1 MGPKDT
7 GPKDISAKD
16 SGPKVVVAKGAAP
29 EDVAPRDGAPKGTG
43 PAPAEP
49 RQPDTQRIIAMPS
62 RQPSAAPGAGTAAGP
77 TMNGASV
84 SPFGSRPAP
93 GAPQAARPAMREAD
107 DVMAKVAEKVSD
119 RIAGRGPDAGLHGPA
134 QAGAPPAPTR
144 AEVPRE
150 QPTPERETTGPFA
163 GAASAANRSEEGPSP
178 ESNAAKPASAR
189 APSEALI
196 DAVVDLVH
204 REPDSLSV
212 FTSGSAFIHG
222 VTGHEPH
229 ADKPAV
235 STRKLD
241 RSAAELLR
249 PMLRQ
254 WLADNMPRIVEE
266 ALRSELMSSQADADS
281 EET

>member
-1 MGPKDT
+1 
-7 GPKDISAKD
+7 
-16 SGPKVVVAKGAAP
+16 
-29 EDVAPRDGAPKGTG
+29 
-43 PAPAEP
+43 
-49 RQPDTQRIIAMPS
+49 
-62 RQPSAAPGAGTAAGP
+62 
-77 TMNGASV
+77 
-84 SPFGSRPAP
+84 
-93 GAPQAARPAMREAD
+93 MREAD
-107 DVMAKVAEKVSD
+107 KVMAKVAEKVSD
-119 RIAGRGPDAGLHGPA
+119 KIAGRVPDASPQHGLTKADAPAAARAEPAGRDTRAFGTAGPA
-134 QAGAPPAPTR
+134 TDAPQAFVAKSD
-144 AEVPRE
+144 E
-150 QPTPERETTGPFA
+150 
-163 GAASAANRSEEGPSP
+163 GAATSSESD
-178 ESNAAKPASAR
+178 AAKVPSAH

-222 VTGHEPH
+222 VTGNEMSP
-229 ADKPAV
+229 DKPAV

-266 ALRSELMSSQADADS
+266 ALRSELISSQSADRDS